1 MNQQEKQRTT
11 MYYALLLA
19 LLAFFTWGFIE
30 IVAALKAD
38 KVEAFD
44 LAIIHEVQSW
54 INEERTRKMIFIT
67 DLGSV
72 SWMTVGTVLV
82 AAILFVKRRFS
93 YALFFILTVALGGA
107 FNSLLKEAFRRQR
120 PEILRLIEQ
129 GGYSFPSG
137 HSMGSFIFYGAIA
150 FLLFELLRHRWAKV
164 VGTVAAFGLILLIG
178 LTRIYL
184 GVHYPSDVIG
194 GFTIGAAWLIFSI
207 AAFHYYQ
214 DRIHLARQ
222 AGIRESS

>member
-1 MNQQEKQRTT
+1 MNQEEKQRTA
-11 MYYALLLA
+11 MYYAILLA
-19 LLAFFTWGFIE
+19 LLAFFTWSFTE
-30 IVAALKAD
+30 IVEVLQAD
-38 KVEAFD
+38 KVKVFD
-44 LAIIHEVQSW
+44 LAVIHEVQSW
-54 INEERTRKMIFIT
+54 ISEGRTSRMVFIT

-72 SWMTVGTVLV
+72 GWMTAGTILV
-82 AAILFVKRRFS
+82 AAILFVKKRWS
-93 YALFFILTVALGGA
+93 YALFFVLTVSLGGA
-107 FNSLLKEAFRRQR
+107 FNGFLKDVFKRQR

-150 FLLFELLRHRWAKV
+150 FLLFELLRHRWAKII
-164 VGTVAAFGLILLIG
+164 GTVVAFCLILLIG

-194 GFTIGAAWLIFSI
+194 GFTAGAAWLIFCV

-214 DRIHLARQ
+214 DRIHRQ
-222 AGIRESS
+222 KE